1 MLVTDA
7 QIHLWELERPDRPWP
22 KDGRATPQRPDGFTA
37 EQMLA
42 EMDPV
47 GVDRAVIVPPS
58 WIGESNE
65 YALEAAEKY
74 PNRFAVMGHS
84 GGGPHALA
92 CGALLPDR
100 VVAVVVGAG
109 LAPYGADGLDWFAG
123 MVPAGV
129 ASLRAAVAGRAA
141 KEAHQAIAYV
151 PGNVALLVHTRG
163 ASEEEA
169 VEYAMKWGLRS
180 RERAEQSVRFVTD
193 PVWRSYVST
202 YTAGHDLCRAFVNG
216 DPSRFKRLLTEQLTP
231 AELAG

>member
-1 MLVTDA
+1 
-7 QIHLWELERPDRPWP
+7 
-22 KDGRATPQRPDGFTA
+22 
-37 EQMLA
+37 MLA
-42 EMDPV
+42 ADMLLGDEVERILATHLDGAAIGYDPDV
-47 GVDRAVIVPPS
+47 S
-58 WIGESNE
+58 
-65 YALEAAEKY
+65 
-74 PNRFAVMGHS
+74 
-84 GGGPHALA
+84 
-92 CGALLPDR
+92 
-100 VVAVVVGAG
+100 
-109 LAPYGADGLDWFAG
+109 
-123 MVPAGV
+123 
-129 ASLRAAVAGRAA
+129 RAA

-216 DPSRFKRLLTEQLTP
+216 EPSRFKRLLTEQLTP